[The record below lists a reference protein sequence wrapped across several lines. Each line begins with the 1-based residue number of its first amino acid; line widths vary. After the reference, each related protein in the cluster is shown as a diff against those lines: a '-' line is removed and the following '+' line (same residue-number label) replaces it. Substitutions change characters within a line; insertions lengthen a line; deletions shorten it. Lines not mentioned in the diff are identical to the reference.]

1 MPDPMDDGAA
11 ANALRAEL
19 SGLVTESVNESGRD
33 LDLRSTLELVLA
45 MNDED
50 ARVAPAVRA
59 AAAAIAAAVD
69 GIAERMS
76 RGGRLVYV
84 GSGSSGRL
92 GVLDAAECPPT
103 FGIDG
108 AEVVGVIAGG
118 DPAIRTPAEDA
129 EDSAELGAADLAAL
143 GVGEADA
150 VVGIAAS
157 GRTPY
162 VLGALGHAASAG
174 SLTVAVAGNP
184 GSAIGRAADIAIEVV
199 TGPEF
204 LAGSTRLK
212 AGTAQKLVL
221 NMLSTLTM
229 MRLGKTFGNIMIDVR
244 ASNEKLRARALRTVV
259 SVTGAGE
266 DEALAALDAAGGS
279 AKHAVLALLAG
290 VGAGRASELLAAN
303 GGRLRA
309 ALEAAGVAGR

>member
-19 SGLVTESVNESGRD
+19 SVLVTESINESGRD
-33 LDLRSTLELVLA
+33 LDLRSTLDLVLA

-184 GSAIGRAADIAIEVV
+184 DSAIGRAADIAIEVV

-290 VGAGRASELLAAN
+290 VDAGRAGELLAAN